1 MLNYGR
7 FPMNEDDSTG
17 PEQAPDEVESREP
30 SREELVN
37 FISEFMASSL
47 NVDQVYRSHLVETV
61 AARVFDEFG
70 QDGMCDLMM
79 KIDERANWISDI
91 IIEQPDLDDVMFKR
105 HGVYD
110 HQIIEKARKT
120 EAMLELNQKIWR
132 LRKKYARA
140 IVDELFEDAE
150 PSLEPILE
158 DPPPA

>member
-1 MLNYGR
+1 MLNHGR
-7 FPMNEDDSTG
+7 LPMNDDDSTG
-17 PEQAPDEVESREP
+17 PESEDVEIEPREP

-47 NVDQVYRSHLVETV
+47 NVEQVYRSHLVETV
-61 AARVFDEFG
+61 AARVYSEFG
-70 QDGMCDLMM
+70 QDGLCDLMM

-110 HQIIEKARKT
+110 HQIMEKARKT
-120 EAMLELNQKIWR
+120 DALLELNQKIWR

-140 IVDELFEDAE
+140 IVDELFESSKPTFD
-150 PSLEPILE
+150 PILE

>member
-1 MLNYGR
+1 MDD
-7 FPMNEDDSTG
+7 DDSTG
-17 PEQAPDEVESREP
+17 PEPAPDEVEAREP

-47 NVDQVYRSHLVETV
+47 NVEQVYRAHLVETV
-61 AARVFDEFG
+61 AARIYDEFG

-132 LRKKYARA
+132 LRKKYSRI
-140 IVDELFEDAE
+140 IVDEIFTNENETPAPQPAE
-150 PSLEPILE
+150 S
-158 DPPPA
+158 DPDGIY

>member
-79 KIDERANWISDI
+79 KIDERANW
-91 IIEQPDLDDVMFKR
+91 
-105 HGVYD
+105 
-110 HQIIEKARKT
+110 T
-120 EAMLELNQKIWR
+120 
-132 LRKKYARA
+132 
-140 IVDELFEDAE
+140 
-150 PSLEPILE
+150 
-158 DPPPA
+158 

>member
-7 FPMNEDDSTG
+7 FPMDDDDSTG
-17 PEQAPDEVESREP
+17 PEPAPDEVEAREP

-47 NVDQVYRSHLVETV
+47 NVEQVYRAHLVETV
-61 AARVFDEFG
+61 AARIYDEFG

-91 IIEQPDLDDVMFKR
+91 IIEQRDLDDVMFKR

-110 HQIIEKARKT
+110 HQIVDKARKS
-120 EAMLELNQKIWR
+120 ESMLELNQKIWR
-132 LRKKYARA
+132 LRKKYSRM
-140 IVDELFEDAE
+140 IVDEIFGTVDA
-150 PSLEPILE
+150 PVPVVLE